1 MREKEELRRA
11 NERLEIITALSN
23 DVLFDIE
30 CGTGAAH
37 VYGDFEGRFGRPPEQ
52 EDFVV
57 SRRCQ
62 KPCELTITS
71 HDLTPLM
78 AQIGENSLVD
88 FETSTSGADGYPVR
102 FRHQSVVLYDEE
114 GGPAPTVGRLLDTS
128 EAAMRES
135 QFRRKAERDS
145 LTGLYNRAAA
155 LDRIETALRT
165 ESRPCTLIVVDV
177 DDFKAVNDSSFTGH
191 PEGDYVLKRL
201 AIFLSQ
207 VMRKED
213 IVARIGGDEFLIF
226 APGLAS
232 GPAADRV
239 LGAFGPRALCRSAR
253 YRRGR
258 PIRPISR
265 GAHHQRGRGLLPYA
279 AYALR
284 CALRSG

>member
-1 MREKEELRRA
+1 MRR
-11 NERLEIITALSN
+11 
-23 DVLFDIE
+23 
-30 CGTGAAH
+30 
-37 VYGDFEGRFGRPPEQ
+37 
-52 EDFVV
+52 VV
-57 SRRCQ
+57 RCA
-62 KPCELTITS
+62 TW
-71 HDLTPLM
+71 
-78 AQIGENSLVD
+78 
-88 FETSTSGADGYPVR
+88 
-102 FRHQSVVLYDEE
+102 
-114 GGPAPTVGRLLDTS
+114 GRLLDTS

-177 DDFKAVNDSSFTGH
+177 DDFKAVNDSYGH

-226 APGLAS
+226 APGTGL
-232 GPAADRV
+232 GPCRRSRA
-239 LGAFGPRALCRSAR
+239 GAFGPRALCRSAR
-253 YRRGR
+253 YRRGDR
-258 PIRPISR
+258 YGLSR

-279 AYALR
+279 GLCPSMCSTQRLIAR
-284 CALRSG
+284 CTR